1 MIISANADTYI
12 SANSG
17 YNVNIRPGG
26 NSSTNQLTISTTGA
40 RIGGNLAWHAGNDGS
55 GSGLDADLLDGVPGE
70 SFLRSDTADSATGT
84 LTVRDVKFSAGY
96 HLQRSDHHSGHLEG
110 SYNNIGDNSYK
121 SNPIYSIGSN
131 YNPGDAALSNFYGV
145 GYGHTNASFI
155 NFTGASAWGFYVAA
169 NGAARVNLCGSNGV
183 ISSTGQHYVGS
194 NVVWNAGNDGSG
206 SGLDA
211 DTLDGLQLGTGRNNS
226 ANQVVRTNVHGYID
240 AGYINTSCD
249 DTGTGVDCKFYASQ
263 DDYIRYIDKAS
274 MRSVVNSPARSSA
287 YEGRESY
294 TSDTNYWMGAMGNG
308 AANFDS
314 TVWDYGSGAFDVWSN
329 PSGQPSG
336 TSHWCGLQSM
346 HYTNGS
352 ARYGMRITCGAG
364 QTALAY
370 IQGRWNTT
378 TYGWHKLWNEG
389 NDGSGSGLD
398 ADTVDGIQASSF
410 LRADTSD
417 TVSGGPWQ
425 LTNTNS
431 SWAYRFVN
439 STGTNNSVY
448 MAHGVHGVHIR
459 NDSCTTSGYLLQ
471 VYGSNGTD
479 FKVRG
484 GDALATSGG
493 NTMWHAGN
501 DGSGSGLDADLWD
514 GDQKSTYLNQAVLT
528 SSNVTHNNIY
538 SNSWHRNNNSG
549 NGLYN
554 DGTTSYFYSDHDDV
568 YNVAGGS
575 SANWI
580 RFRDEHAGTIRGY
593 VGANNSNVIGFLD
606 YEGNFAFSSGKFTN
620 YSHRDLCSQP
630 DDGHDLGYGNRR
642 WDNVY
647 ATNGTIQTSDRNEK
661 ENIVATDL
669 GLDFVNKL
677 SPVSFKRKGKT
688 RTHYGFIAQ
697 DIEQI
702 ITDLGKTTTQF
713 APLIKSDISEAKDGS
728 EYRYGLRYEQL
739 LAPVVK
745 AIQEL
750 AVKVAALESA

>member
-1 MIISANADTYI
+1 M
-12 SANSG
+12 
-17 YNVNIRPGG
+17 
-26 NSSTNQLTISTTGA
+26 
-40 RIGGNLAWHAGNDGS
+40 
-55 GSGLDADLLDGVPGE
+55 
-70 SFLRSDTADSATGT
+70 
-84 LTVRDVKFSAGY
+84 
-96 HLQRSDHHSGHLEG
+96 
-110 SYNNIGDNSYK
+110 
-121 SNPIYSIGSN
+121 
-131 YNPGDAALSNFYGV
+131 
-145 GYGHTNASFI
+145 
-155 NFTGASAWGFYVAA
+155 
-169 NGAARVNLCGSNGV
+169 
-183 ISSTGQHYVGS
+183 
-194 NVVWNAGNDGSG
+194 VWNAGNDGSG

-287 YEGRESY
+287 YPGRESY
-294 TSDTNYWMGAMGNG
+294 TTNTAYWMGTMGHG
-308 AANFDS
+308 ADNFDT

-370 IQGRWNTT
+370 IQGRWGTT

-501 DGSGSGLDADLWD
+501 DGSSSGLDADTCD
-514 GDQKSTYLNQAVLT
+514 GQHLSTT
-528 SSNVTHNNIY
+528 SNVTFMSLTALSIVANAAFFLGDDKPIKFGNTEAAPDATIDWHTPSWGDRLEINVPTHGDIY
-538 SNSWHRNNNSG
+538 YMVGHENDYHVFKNEGDTRLAIKDEIYVHRHIIPA
-549 NGLYN
+549 
-554 DGTTSYFYSDHDDV
+554 SD
-568 YNVAGGS
+568 
-575 SANWI
+575 
-580 RFRDEHAGTIRGY
+580 
-593 VGANNSNVIGFLD
+593 
-606 YEGNFAFSSGKFTN
+606 NFV
-620 YSHRDLCSQP
+620 
-630 DDGHDLGYGNRR
+630 DLGTSDKRL
-642 WDNVY
+642 DDIY
-647 ATNGTIQTSDRNEK
+647 ATSGTVNTSDRNEK
-661 ENIVATDL
+661 NTIVDTDL
-669 GLDFVNKL
+669 GLSFVNKL
-677 SPVSFKRKGKT
+677 KPVSYKFNNKT
-688 RTHYGFIAQ
+688 RTHYGLIAQ
-697 DIEQI
+697 DVETLLSDISKPT
-702 ITDLGKTTTQF
+702 TDFAGFIKTENPDEVYNKLDKEDGKIPEGKDIGDVKKAAFTSYGLRYNEF
-713 APLIKSDISEAKDGS
+713 IAPLIKA
-728 EYRYGLRYEQL
+728 
-739 LAPVVK
+739 V
-745 AIQEL
+745 QEL
-750 AVKVAALESA
+750 SAEVETLKTKVSTLESA